1 MNLSVLGLSV
11 LFTVSLALLMSV
23 CQDAGVE
30 IYLGAGIRFEQ
41 NSHDSNNRL
50 SGVSL
55 GAGKSSKVGLPGGD
69 DIRGLSGDDGT
80 VGVGDQAVVDV
91 GVGHGSH
98 RVDSTS
104 GSSVGSPGGNNV
116 RGVGGDDGA
125 VGVADKRSGGV
136 DNRSVGNTGNGVDDT
151 SGVVEGGLGSGHG
164 GGVGGNHGA
173 VGVTHQLGR
182 GESHAGREDLGGD
195 VSVSAVMVTH
205 KKSPLCLFSGEI
217 SSV

>member
-1 MNLSVLGLSV
+1 MTKRNKKPCEHFS
-11 LFTVSLALLMSV
+11 AW
-23 CQDAGVE
+23 VE

-69 DIRGLSGDDGT
+69 NIGGLSGDDGT

-104 GSSVGSPGGNNV
+104 GGSVGSPGGDNV
-116 RGVGGDDGA
+116 RRVGRDDGT
-125 VGVADKRSGGV
+125 VGVADKRSSSV
-136 DNRSVGNTGNGVDDT
+136 DNRSMGNTGNGVDDT

-173 VGVTHQLGR
+173 VGVTHQLGG

-195 VSVSAVMVTH
+195 VSVSTMVVT
-205 KKSPLCLFSGEI
+205 KIRTLTFVCQI
-217 SSV
+217 SS

>member
-1 MNLSVLGLSV
+1 MNLSVLGLPV
-11 LFTVSLALLMSV
+11 LFTVSSAPPDV
-23 CQDAGVE
+23 CQDAWVE

-69 DIRGLSGDDGT
+69 DIGGLSGDDGT

-104 GSSVGSPGGNNV
+104 SSSMGSPGSNHV
-116 RGVGGDDGA
+116 RGVGRDNST
-125 VGVADKRSGGV
+125 VGMADQGSGSI
-136 DNRSVGNTGNGVDDT
+136 DNRSMGNAGNGVDGT
-151 SGVVEGGLGSGHG
+151 ASVVEGSLGSGDG
-164 GGVGGNHGA
+164 RGVGGNHGA

-182 GESHAGREDLGGD
+182 GESHAGREDL
-195 VSVSAVMVTH
+195 
-205 KKSPLCLFSGEI
+205 
-217 SSV
+217 

>member
-1 MNLSVLGLSV
+1 MTKRNKKPCEHFS
-11 LFTVSLALLMSV
+11 AW
-23 CQDAGVE
+23 VE

-80 VGVGDQAVVDV
+80 VGVGDEAVVEV

-98 RVDSTS
+98 RVDGTS
-104 GSSVGSPGGNNV
+104 SGSVGSPGGNHG
-116 RGVGGDDGA
+116 RGVGGDNGT
-125 VGVADKRSGGV
+125 VGMADQGSSSIGNGGM
-136 DNRSVGNTGNGVDDT
+136 GNTGNGVDDT

-173 VGVTHQLGR
+173 VGVTHQLGG
-182 GESHAGREDLGGD
+182 GESHAGRENLVDLR
-195 VSVSAVMVTH
+195 
-205 KKSPLCLFSGEI
+205 F
-217 SSV
+217 

>member
-1 MNLSVLGLSV
+1 MTKRNKKPCEHFS
-11 LFTVSLALLMSV
+11 AW
-23 CQDAGVE
+23 VE

-69 DIRGLSGDDGT
+69 DIGGLSGDDGT

-104 GSSVGSPGGNNV
+104 GSSVGSPGGDNV
-116 RGVGGDDGA
+116 RGVGGDDGT

-164 GGVGGNHGA
+164 GGVGRNHGA

-195 VSVSAVMVTH
+195 VIG
-205 KKSPLCLFSGEI
+205 KDIL
-217 SSV
+217 